1 MKDERG
7 RKGKNVCFLEYV
19 TSVQIENG
27 KEPCMFFA
35 ARNIDFFFEGEILLN
50 AVLNRDPDRPLI
62 TVANHH
68 SCKIILIFLYYLSDE
83 YFQIGMDDPLLF
95 GI

>member
-1 MKDERG
+1 MILY
-7 RKGKNVCFLEYV
+7 F
-19 TSVQIENG
+19 
-27 KEPCMFFA
+27 P
-35 ARNIDFFFEGEILLN
+35 GEILLN

-68 SCKIILIFLYYLSDE
+68 SCKIISVFDYYYKQHFCRL
-83 YFQIGMDDPLLF
+83 GMDDPLLI